1 MSRLISRILIA
12 LAGCGTRCT
21 ACALVLPATVTLV
34 LATLPLLAGV
44 ALAAPGL
51 LAAVTLALTVLRLL
65 AAIALAAVA
74 LTSLCL
80 LTAITLA
87 ALRLLTSVA
96 LAAIALAALRLSRLP
111 RASGL
116 RPPVL
121 CRTAAPRISLGLSA
135 LRSSMLKLGIYP
147 TVSSAACRLTSCGL
161 FLCLVFFWLPGFCP
175 RRVLLFQILIE
186 FFTHDPLPLFSSILK
201 NLFSYL
207 ILHALFYRSIVLN
220 L

>member
-12 LAGCGTRCT
+12 LAECGTRCT
-21 ACALVLPATVTLV
+21 ACALVLPAAVTLV
-34 LATLPLLAGV
+34 LAALPLLAGV

-87 ALRLLTSVA
+87 AVRLLTSVA
-96 LAAIALAALRLSRLP
+96 LAALRLSRLS
-111 RASGL
+111 RASCL
-116 RPPVL
+116 RSPVL